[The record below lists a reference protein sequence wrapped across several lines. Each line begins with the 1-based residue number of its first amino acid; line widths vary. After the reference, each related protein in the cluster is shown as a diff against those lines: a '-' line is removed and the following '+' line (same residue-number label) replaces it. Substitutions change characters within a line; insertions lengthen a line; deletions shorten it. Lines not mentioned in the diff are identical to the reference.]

1 MSQAQ
6 SHPKISII
14 IPVYN
19 VVRYVKSCIQSIL
32 DQSFTDYEAIIVNDG
47 STDDSMV
54 IVQSLIKDDQ
64 RFRIINQAN
73 AGAGSARNTGIT
85 AAKGDYLAFVDSD
98 DTVHKDYL
106 LCLYQTI
113 TQYQADMCYCD
124 FNISFIDQPG
134 TIFKST
140 HSLLPSSQTHWQTAI
155 RLWLNDQLFNATPQ
169 KLYRRHLFS
178 DIRFPSGYVE
188 DIAINLVLLLK
199 QPVITYCPK
208 PLYNYNKRSGSR
220 STSITEQKLIDN
232 FEQLK
237 EIKTLLDE
245 HQLLDQYQDD
255 FYFYYLIHVNGL
267 LSSGLINKIQI
278 DNHQIIQKACILADP
293 QILNTQTLTTLIY
306 KKRLYLKPY
315 LLIRYLSGLYL
326 ITLSPCLWPLYKVY
340 YRVLYRL
347 YYLAKKGYYQL
358 KHLLKRA

>member
-1 MSQAQ
+1 MSQTQ

-64 RFRIINQAN
+64 RFRIINPVN
-73 AGAGSARNTGIT
+73 AGLGPARNTGIT
-85 AAKGDYLAFVDSD
+85 ATKGDYIAFVDSD

-124 FNISFIDQPG
+124 FNISYIDRPG
-134 TIFKST
+134 TIFNST
-140 HSLLPSSQTHWQTAI
+140 HLPLPSGQTHWQTAM
-155 RLWLNDQLFNATPQ
+155 RLFLNGKLYLAAWQ

-188 DIAINLVLLLK
+188 DVAINLVLLLK

-208 PLYNYNKRSGSR
+208 PLYNYNRRSDSL
-220 STSITEQKLIDN
+220 STSITEQKLIDG
-232 FEQLK
+232 FERLK

-267 LSSGLINKIQI
+267 LSSGLIKNNQV
-278 DNHQIIQKACILADP
+278 NHNQIIQKACMLVDP

-315 LLIRYLSGLYL
+315 LLIRHLVGLYL
-326 ITLSPCLWPLYKVY
+326 ITLSSRLWSVYKIY

-347 YYLAKKGYYQL
+347 HEPVKKILNNL
-358 KHLLKRA
+358 KLPH

>member
-1 MSQAQ
+1 MST
-6 SHPKISII
+6 PTVSII

-47 STDDSMV
+47 STDDSMA

-73 AGAGSARNTGIT
+73 AGLGPARNTGIT
-85 AAKGDYLAFVDSD
+85 AAKGNYLAFVDSD

-124 FNISFIDQPG
+124 FNISFIDRPG

-140 HSLLPSSQTHWQTAI
+140 HLPLSSDQASWQTAI
-155 RLWLNDQLFNATPQ
+155 RLWLNDRLLNAVPQ
-169 KLYRRHLFS
+169 MLYRRHLFS
-178 DIRFPSGYVE
+178 DICFPSSYVE
-188 DIAINLVLLLK
+188 DVAINLALLLK

-220 STSITEQKLIDN
+220 STSITEQKLIDG
-232 FEQLK
+232 FERLK
-237 EIKTLLDE
+237 EIKTLLDK

-255 FYFYYLIHVNGL
+255 FYFYYLIRINWM
-267 LSSGLINKIQI
+267 LSTGLINSNQS
-278 DNHQIIQKACILADP
+278 NNYQIIQKACVLADP
-293 QILNTQTLTTLIY
+293 QILNTRTLTTLVY
-306 KKRLYLKPY
+306 KKRLYLRPY
-315 LLIRYLSGLYL
+315 LLIRHLAGLYF
-326 ITLSPCLWPLYKVY
+326 ITLSLRLWPLYKVY

-358 KHLLKRA
+358 KHLLKRS

>member
-19 VVRYVKSCIQSIL
+19 MVRYVKPCIQSIL

-73 AGAGSARNTGIT
+73 TGAGPARNTGIT
-85 AAKGDYLAFVDSD
+85 ATKGDYLAFVDSD

-124 FNISFIDQPG
+124 FNISYIDRPG

-140 HSLLPSSQTHWQTAI
+140 HSLLPSDQVHWQAAI
-155 RLWLNDQLFNATPQ
+155 KLWLNGRLTNVVWQ

-178 DIRFPSGYVE
+178 DTRFPSGLVE
-188 DIAINLVLLLK
+188 DWVIDPALLLK

-208 PLYNYNKRSGSR
+208 PLYNYNKRSGSL
-220 STSITEQKLIDN
+220 SVSITEQKLIDG
-232 FEQLK
+232 FERLK
-237 EIKTLLDE
+237 AIKTLLDK

-255 FYFYYLIHVNGL
+255 FYFYYLIEINWL
-267 LSSGLINKIQI
+267 LSSLTQDNCNY
-278 DNHQIIQKACILADP
+278 NHQIIQKVYVLADP

-306 KKRLYLKPY
+306 KKRLYLRPY
-315 LLIRYLSGLYL
+315 LLIRHLVGLYL
-326 ITLSPCLWPLYKVY
+326 ITLNPHLWPLYKIY
-340 YRVLYRL
+340 YRVLYL
-347 YYLAKKGYYQL
+347 FYNPAKKVYYQF
-358 KHLLKRA
+358 KHLLKHS